1 MPDVDVEFAPDQQA
15 QLERYAEQYGLSL
28 DAAVKE
34 LVEKQKQ
41 KRKSKERPH

>member
-1 MPDVDVEFAPDQQA
+1 MS
-15 QLERYAEQYGLSL
+15 ERNPASRYSVSL

-41 KRKSKERPH
+41 KRKSKERPN